1 MNPTIIR
8 LAVQAL
14 LGHRRFWLLLIFPI
28 GLAALVVLIRVLTG
42 DEVAAWDTL
51 DGMGPTLV
59 LPLLALI
66 AASSV
71 MGPEV
76 DDGSIV
82 YLLAKPISRH
92 SVALSKYLVALAA
105 VLALGTLPI
114 LLVGLVVRPGE
125 PSMSLALWTST
136 VASGIVYTALFLALS
151 ALTRHAVVFGLLYIL
166 IWEGTLGSIFSGIAT
181 LSVAQW
187 GQRMGQEVD
196 AAISS
201 SDLALW
207 WALAASIGLAVGA
220 VWFAGDRLRSFSFQ
234 GDE

>member
-1 MNPTIIR
+1 MNPTIVR

-14 LGHRRFWLLLIFPI
+14 LGHRRFWLLLVFPI

-51 DGMGPTLV
+51 DGMGPSLV

-105 VLALGTLPI
+105 VLAAGTLPI
-114 LLVGLVVRPGE
+114 LVVGLVVRPEE
-125 PSMSLALWTST
+125 PGMSVALWTST
-136 VASGIVYTALFLALS
+136 VVSGIVYTALFLALS
-151 ALTRHAVVFGLLYIL
+151 TLTRHAVVFGLLYIL

-187 GQRMGQEVD
+187 GQRVGQEVD
-196 AAISS
+196 AAVSS

-207 WALAASIGLAVGA
+207 WALGASAALAVGA

>member
-1 MNPTIIR
+1 MNPTIAR
-8 LAVQAL
+8 LALQAL
-14 LGHRRFWLLLIFPI
+14 VGRRRFWLLLIFPI
-28 GLAALVVLIRVLTG
+28 GLAALVVLIRVLT
-42 DEVAAWDTL
+42 DDPVAAWDTL

-105 VLALGTLPI
+105 VLAVGTLPI
-114 LLVGLVVRPGE
+114 LVVGLLVRSDE
-125 PSMSLALWTST
+125 PSMSVALWLST
-136 VASGIVYTALFLALS
+136 VVSGVVYTALFLALS
-151 ALTRHAVVFGLLYIL
+151 TLSRHAVVFGLLYIL

-187 GQRMGQEVD
+187 GQRVGQELD

-201 SDLALW
+201 NDLALW
-207 WALAASIGLAVGA
+207 WALVASIGVTLGG